1 MRLYLQIYGTV
12 VGVAI
17 LCVVTTASLAVLLSG
32 GPPFERD
39 AQDVAEAFVS
49 ALPDDPDE
57 AQVRAEQLA
66 ARIHGDVALWGADG
80 ERLVGTGKVPFGP
93 PGPIRGWAHGY
104 RVQLEDGRV
113 AAYVQRPNPRRHVRL
128 MGWLAILA
136 IVVAIGTLP
145 VSRRLTRRLEAL
157 RRGAVAWGEGRLDV
171 RVGDAGS
178 DEVGQVAAAFDR
190 AADRVERLVEAQ
202 RRVLAS
208 ASHELRSPLA
218 RLRMTLE
225 ILDEEGNDPRV
236 QRAIRDVEELDD
248 TVGDVLDA
256 ARMDAAEGV
265 SSPELVDLRSLLAEA
280 GEDVEVVGDR
290 YLVAGDP
297 RLLRRMLRNLVDNA
311 RKYGKPP
318 IVARVEDDGLSVTD
332 GGTAPAASQREAM
345 FEPFYRPQ
353 GHAEGVH
360 GGVGLGLSLVRRI
373 ARHHGG
379 DAEISE
385 REGTT
390 CVRVRLPEVRQT
402 P

>member
-1 MRLYLQIYGTV
+1 M
-12 VGVAI
+12 
-17 LCVVTTASLAVLLSG
+17 LLSG

-39 AQDVAEAFVS
+39 AQDVAEAFVAS
-49 ALPDDPDE
+49 LPDDPDE
-57 AQVRAEQLA
+57 AQRRAEELA
-66 ARIHGDVALWGADG
+66 SRIHGDVGLWSADG
-80 ERLVGTGKVPFGP
+80 EKLVGTGDVAFGP
-93 PGPIRGWAHGY
+93 TGPIRGWGHGY

-113 AAYVQRPNPRRHVRL
+113 AAYVQRPNPGRHLRL

-136 IVVAIGTLP
+136 IVVAIGTWP
-145 VSRRLTRRLEAL
+145 VSRRLTHRLEAL
-157 RRGAVAWGEGRLDV
+157 RQGAVA
-171 RVGDAGS
+171 S

-218 RLRMTLE
+218 RVRMTLE
-225 ILDEEGNDPRV
+225 ILDEEGSDPRV
-236 QRAIRDVEELDD
+236 QRAIRDVEELND

-256 ARMDAAEGV
+256 ARMEAGDGV
-265 SSPELVDLRSLLAEA
+265 SSPELVDLRELLEGA
-280 GEDVEVVGDR
+280 GDDVEVAGDR

-311 RKYGKPP
+311 RKYGQPP
-318 IVARVEDDGLSVTD
+318 IVARIEEDGLSVSD
-332 GGTAPAASQREAM
+332 RGAAPPASEREAM

-360 GGVGLGLSLVRRI
+360 GGVGLGLSLVRQI

-379 DAEISE
+379 EAALTEHD
-385 REGTT
+385 GKT
-390 CVRVRLPEVRQT
+390 CVRVRLPRV
-402 P
+402 